1 MVVRV
6 WGVLSLGVR
15 LGCVVM
21 AENVVEMA
29 ARLAQELLA
38 ARVDVVREL
47 ARATVAEEEA
57 RRALEVASRVRATAW
72 AAAVRAGWAE
82 ADLGR
87 LKFSPPARRG
97 PGRPRRQRPADPVPA
112 VVSGEGSGGLSAVS

>member
-72 AAAVRAGWAE
+72 AAAVRAGWA
-82 ADLGR
+82 A
-87 LKFSPPARRG
+87 PARRG
-97 PGRPRRQRPADPVPA
+97 PGRPRRQRPAEGPPA
-112 VVSGEGSGGLSAVS
+112 EGSGGLSAVS

>member
-72 AAAVRAGWAE
+72 AAAVRAGWA
-82 ADLGR
+82 
-87 LKFSPPARRG
+87 PARRG